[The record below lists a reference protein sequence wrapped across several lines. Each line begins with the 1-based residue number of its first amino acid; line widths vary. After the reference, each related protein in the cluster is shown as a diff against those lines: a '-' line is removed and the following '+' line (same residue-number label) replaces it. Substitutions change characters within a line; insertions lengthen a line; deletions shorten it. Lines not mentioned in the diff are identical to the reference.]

1 MRTRNRNL
9 QKNQG
14 SPSQRRKKKKNEASK
29 SAPQRNQNLPI
40 RNESE
45 PSAHCFWAESSDK
58 RVSAQYLRPNFQ
70 PIYHQ
75 AQVFDAGVA
84 AKRAPA
90 EYRRRELKRP
100 GRDRREIELLTCQ
113 HDLIDE
119 RRSFLRQ
126 ALAGLGAFRLERSSY
141 LLGKRSAVGKSQVAQ
156 QA

>member
-45 PSAHCFWAESSDK
+45 PSAHCFWAEGSDK

-70 PIYHQ
+70 PIYQHQ
-75 AQVFDAGVA
+75 SSQHHDAGI
-84 AKRAPA
+84 APDVHLYHSC
-90 EYRRRELKRP
+90 ECPKF
-100 GRDRREIELLTCQ
+100 GTF
-113 HDLIDE
+113 
-119 RRSFLRQ
+119 S
-126 ALAGLGAFRLERSSY
+126 
-141 LLGKRSAVGKSQVAQ
+141 
-156 QA
+156 

>member
-14 SPSQRRKKKKNEASK
+14 SPSQRRKKKKNEARK

-70 PIYHQ
+70 PIYQ
-75 AQVFDAGVA
+75 QTVKSPKCTFSGEVS
-84 AKRAPA
+84 
-90 EYRRRELKRP
+90 
-100 GRDRREIELLTCQ
+100 
-113 HDLIDE
+113 ID
-119 RRSFLRQ
+119 
-126 ALAGLGAFRLERSSY
+126 LERFLNSETHQT
-141 LLGKRSAVGKSQVAQ
+141 V
-156 QA
+156 